1 MRSREY
7 GRFNYN
13 FDNLFIDSLLHNDDV
28 LYPQNYMKNTRRR
41 FDYRLSS
48 FRSVGLFDYEGYK
61 KINFNIHEP
70 PSASLKYIDILR
82 EYISGN
88 EDRNNLFINDVTRD
102 YMKLVISNNINY
114 LRDFRDN
121 FVDMLRDNYI
131 DFIGVNMKIDN
142 TTEEY
147 SDLVE
152 MFKELAQNLK
162 KTADYYVINMEN
174 GNIYKEVEP
183 FIYDRD
189 MKVDATVA
197 AVVGGK
203 VSTIS
208 KRATVNVKKYANDV
222 NAAKSTKHTSV
233 YSKTM
238 KDMKMVATD
247 EANANNNNKG
257 YVMPYDDFVKVINK
271 FRILK

>member
-1 MRSREY
+1 
-7 GRFNYN
+7 
-13 FDNLFIDSLLHNDDV
+13 
-28 LYPQNYMKNTRRR
+28 
-41 FDYRLSS
+41 
-48 FRSVGLFDYEGYK
+48 
-61 KINFNIHEP
+61 
-70 PSASLKYIDILR
+70 
-82 EYISGN
+82 
-88 EDRNNLFINDVTRD
+88 
-102 YMKLVISNNINY
+102 
-114 LRDFRDN
+114 
-121 FVDMLRDNYI
+121 MLRDNYI

-189 MKVDATVA
+189 MKVDADVP

-208 KRATVNVKKYANDV
+208 KRATVNAKKYANDV

-238 KDMKMVATD
+238 KDMKMIATD